1 MNQGFPTASDVRFNG
16 ICVGVTTIYVGSRVP
31 GIRMRIF

>member
-1 MNQGFPTASDVRFNG
+1 MNKGSPTVSDVRFNG

-31 GIRMRIF
+31 GIHMRIF